1 EVRTF
6 EVVLDTDPGGR
17 RVRHAHEDSEGLQ
30 TIAAV
35 AIKREI
41 AVVGGESASHPAAD
55 EDTGALPVRRCDIE
69 ARVGDRLPRS
79 DQRQLTDAIQH
90 PQPRR
95 CKVLFPLE
103 SGTG

>member
-1 EVRTF
+1 RSVRERRLRAACDGEVDLAAPQARPGLADRDRRGGTGGGIGEVRTF

-55 EDTGALPVRRCDIE
+55 EDTG
-69 ARVGDRLPRS
+69 
-79 DQRQLTDAIQH
+79 
-90 PQPRR
+90 
-95 CKVLFPLE
+95 
-103 SGTG
+103 